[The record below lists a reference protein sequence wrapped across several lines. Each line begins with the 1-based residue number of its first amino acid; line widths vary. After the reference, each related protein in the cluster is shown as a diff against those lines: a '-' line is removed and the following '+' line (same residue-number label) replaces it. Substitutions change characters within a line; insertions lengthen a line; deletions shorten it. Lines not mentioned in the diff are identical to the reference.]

1 MQILQT
7 TVVLSLEHNVMEH
20 KEHCFSLTNANTCAS
35 SKDGNSTA
43 SVALTS
49 FTQQRMR
56 AKHLSMMTRGNGP
69 SMPSECTFPPA
80 LYTNGRDSVSSIAL
94 V

>member
-1 MQILQT
+1 MQIMQT

-43 SVALTS
+43 SVALAS

-56 AKHLSMMTRGNGP
+56 AKHLSIVQLTPFVGINQITGDRL
-69 SMPSECTFPPA
+69 SKTWRASW
-80 LYTNGRDSVSSIAL
+80 
-94 V
+94 